1 MIVRY
6 VARSKELVLSGDI
19 SSDQRF
25 ITDAYLQQAQV
36 KSLLCLPLLDKGLLS
51 GLLYLENNLANNAFT
66 PDRVEILQILSAEIA
81 ISLEN
86 ARLYREL
93 AQYNQTLEETVK
105 DRTSDLR
112 TVNDSLQK
120 KNHEIQQATKIIEE
134 KNNDITKSILYAQKI
149 QAAMLPQAEKIA
161 EVLPDYFILFR
172 PKEIVS
178 GDFYWCN
185 NLDDKLFV
193 IVADCTGH
201 GVAGAFL
208 STIGNMLLNKIIL
221 EKRIFN
227 PALILA
233 ALHEEIKI
241 TLRQEGK
248 SRQAND
254 GMDIAV
260 CQIDLAMQLILYAG
274 ARRPLYLVAAN
285 NELIKIAGDR
295 KSIGGRQKEAIRY
308 FADHALTFSD
318 GDMLYLASDGL
329 VDQHNHDNQKFSS
342 LTLESTL
349 RTIANQD
356 MNTQKQLLIE
366 ALDQHQGNENQRDDI
381 TLFAARLGKI
391 VSYQQDLIKENTVK
405 LFDLLSFRQQL
416 IENDIILSFE
426 GKMSQEVLV
435 ALVETL
441 KERLSTRTTD
451 TTQQMTRKIYSV
463 FVELAQNIQNHSTEQ
478 VLIQQQ
484 KIGIGIIVIREDEHK
499 FVITSGNKL
508 SNAAAEKL
516 QAYCDLINALD
527 EESLKKLYKEKLRYA
542 RQQQSGG
549 GIGLIDIIRKS
560 GYPIDYAVQT
570 IDENN
575 QFFTLSVSLSKVTA

>member
-1 MIVRY
+1 
-6 VARSKELVLSGDI
+6 
-19 SSDQRF
+19 
-25 ITDAYLQQAQV
+25 
-36 KSLLCLPLLDKGLLS
+36 
-51 GLLYLENNLANNAFT
+51 
-66 PDRVEILQILSAEIA
+66 
-81 ISLEN
+81 
-86 ARLYREL
+86 
-93 AQYNQTLEETVK
+93 
-105 DRTSDLR
+105 
-112 TVNDSLQK
+112 
-120 KNHEIQQATKIIEE
+120 
-134 KNNDITKSILYAQKI
+134 
-149 QAAMLPQAEKIA
+149 
-161 EVLPDYFILFR
+161 
-172 PKEIVS
+172 
-178 GDFYWCN
+178 
-185 NLDDKLFV
+185 
-193 IVADCTGH
+193 
-201 GVAGAFL
+201 
-208 STIGNMLLNKIIL
+208 
-221 EKRIFN
+221 
-227 PALILA
+227 
-233 ALHEEIKI
+233 
-241 TLRQEGK
+241 
-248 SRQAND
+248 
-254 GMDIAV
+254 
-260 CQIDLAMQLILYAG
+260 
-274 ARRPLYLVAAN
+274 
-285 NELIKIAGDR
+285 
-295 KSIGGRQKEAIRY
+295 
-308 FADHALTFSD
+308 
-318 GDMLYLASDGL
+318 
-329 VDQHNHDNQKFSS
+329 
-342 LTLESTL
+342 
-349 RTIANQD
+349 